1 MRPVGKW
8 IAVLGL
14 VGIAAV
20 LAAGRRAP
28 APRPIGPSDQKPH
41 EYADVDIEEKPGA
54 PWPSSIAFRDHAGRE
69 VTLAKYLDGE
79 RPIVLVLAYYRCP
92 MLCSLV
98 LNGLFDG
105 LGKLDSEKWTAGKK
119 YRVVVVSFDQRDGV
133 DEARDKRAAYV
144 KKYASTN
151 AGRGVDEG
159 DDNGI
164 EFLVGT
170 PAAVKVLADN
180 VGFRYH
186 WEEKTKQFAHAAGAF
201 VFTRDGRLSRTLYG
215 IEFPPEALRLSLT
228 EASSGKLGSVWDK
241 VLLLCYHYD
250 PVTRGYVAN
259 AWQIMRIGGVLTLAA
274 LGLFLAVLWR
284 RRVSSPTAT

>member
-1 MRPVGKW
+1 MRAAKW

-14 VGIAAV
+14 VAIAAV
-20 LAAGRRAP
+20 LAAGRRTP
-28 APRPIGPSDQKPH
+28 PPRAIGAADQKPA

-54 PWPSSIAFRDHAGRE
+54 KWPSSIGFRDHAGRE

-105 LGKLDSEKWTAGKK
+105 LAKLDSDEWTAGKK
-119 YRVVVVSFDQRDGV
+119 FRVVVVSFDPRDGV
-133 DEARDKRAAYV
+133 AEAHDKRESYV
-144 KKYASTN
+144 GKYAREH
-151 AGRGVDEG
+151 RGAELG

-180 VGFRYH
+180 VGFRYR
-186 WEEKTKQFAHAAGAF
+186 WDEKTQQFAHTAGAF

-215 IEFPPEALRLSLT
+215 MQFPSETLRLALA
-228 EASSGKLGSVWDK
+228 EASQGKLGSVWDK
-241 VLLLCYHYD
+241 VLLFCYHYD
-250 PVTRGYVAN
+250 PVSRGYVAN
-259 AWQIMRIGGVLTLAA
+259 AWQVMRVGGVLTLAA
-274 LGLFLAVLWR
+274 LALFLAVLWR
-284 RRVSSPTAT
+284 RRSSPPTAAP